1 MFYCSKCG
9 TEYSAVQYAC
19 GKCGSVLLCDYEQRS
34 WLPIGF
40 GVWRYQSMIPVQRSI
55 SLNEGGT
62 PLVKRR
68 DTNDNVYLKLEGD
81 NPTGSFKDRGTT
93 VVVSNAFNRKFKRAT
108 VASTGNMGASV
119 AAYCAYANIHAKVF
133 IPKDVTQEKIAQI
146 GAYGAELVKVKGTF
160 YDAVQASIREVRDN
174 RTYLA
179 ATGLNPYFLEGVK
192 TIGFELF
199 EQMRGVPDKIIV
211 PMGSGGMITAI
222 YKAFLELKKLKRIKT
237 LPQMVGVQATGCSPI
252 ATAWEKGSAIVPVHN
267 PKTIASAIMVK
278 VPYNGYTAIDAVNHS
293 KGECVRV
300 NDHQIIQAI
309 KELGREGVFAE
320 PAAAASLAGLK
331 KIDYSKDEKIALII
345 SGSGLKDPTALI
357 RG

>member
-9 TEYSAVQYAC
+9 GEYSAVQYKC
-19 GKCGSVLLCDYEQRS
+19 GKCGSVLLCDYEQKA
-34 WLPIGF
+34 WVPFGF
-40 GVWRYQSMIPVQRSI
+40 GVWRYQSMIPVHCSV

-68 DTNDNVYLKLEGD
+68 DTDDNVFMKLEGD

-93 VVVSNAFNRKFKRAT
+93 VVISNAFNRRFKKAA

-119 AAYCAYANIHAKVF
+119 AAYCAYANIRAKVF
-133 IPKDVTQEKIAQI
+133 VPKDVTQEKIAQI
-146 GAYGAELVKVKGTF
+146 SAYGAELVRVRGTF
-160 YDAVQASIREVRDN
+160 YDAMQASIEEVKDN

-179 ATGLNPYFLEGVK
+179 ASGLNPYYIEGIK
-192 TIGFELF
+192 TMGFEIF
-199 EQMRGVPDKIIV
+199 EQLKDVPDKIVV

-222 YKAFLELKKLKRIKT
+222 YKAFLELKALKKT
-237 LPQMVGVQATGCSPI
+237 RSLPQMIGVQAAGCSPI
-252 ATAWEKGSAIVPVHN
+252 VNAWEKGGEIIPVHH

-293 KGECVRV
+293 GGECVRV
-300 NDHQIIQAI
+300 NDHQITQAI

-331 KIDYSKDEKIALII
+331 KIDYEKDERVVLII

-357 RG
+357 KG